1 MRRLHIWR
9 LRLRAL
15 VHSSAVDRDLQDE
28 LQAHVDHLTE
38 ENIAQGLPASAARDK
53 ALRDFGGVAR
63 LLEECRDARG
73 INWLTNAVQDLKYG
87 VRLLRRSP
95 GFAATA
101 VLTIA
106 LGIGASTA
114 MFSIVYSVVLRPL
127 PFGAPDRLVA
137 LWTARPAMAL
147 PRGLVGAANAR
158 DWRAQNTVFEDI
170 ALVRAIGNFNL
181 VGHGEP
187 ERLQGALIS
196 SNLLA
201 ILRVMPMLGRGFT
214 EDEDEIGHSDVVLLS
229 HTLWQTRFAADPSI
243 VGRTI
248 MLNGGA
254 MIVAG
259 VMGPDFQYPSREF
272 QIWRPLTINPEDYK
286 TRANDSF
293 LSVARL
299 KDGVTIDQAR
309 AEMDVIA
316 TRLQHT
322 YPETSRNV
330 GVVVEPLLNSTVSA
344 VRTPLL
350 VLLAAVGAMLS
361 IGCANLANLLLTRSL
376 VRRRELVVR
385 TALGAGRARLI
396 AQSITELVPMLI
408 AGGLLGLV
416 LARWIVDLLVPL
428 MPADMPRVESIAIHL
443 PVLVV
448 SIALLV
454 AIGVAVGIWPAIE
467 LARVRETTPVA
478 ELTRSTTGAPRHG
491 RVRDVLV
498 VAQIAMTLLLLVTA
512 ALLIRSFAAVKDIDP
527 GFSPERVLSLHLAIP
542 RSKYG
547 SDAGV
552 AAYCRWILERVQRL
566 PEVESAG
573 MVNRLPLAGGTQVG
587 GVEFEGDAAL
597 ASVSGTDWRVVTPDY
612 FRTLN
617 IPIVS
622 GRSFTNADDD
632 KAPLVGIID
641 ERLANAGWPGRSVI
655 GRRFRAAYAGAPWI
669 TIIGV
674 VGHIRHDSLE
684 TDVRPQVYWNYL
696 QRGQDRMA
704 LVVKT
709 RGEPVAFTQSIGAV
723 IRSIDPDQP
732 VYDVRPLEAVIDRS
746 LARRWLQTTLLAV
759 FAGLALLLATIG
771 VYGVIAYGVGQR
783 LREFGIRL
791 ALGARRQDIVNIVV
805 ARGARMTLLGVVLG
819 LIGAVIAARV
829 IATLLFGVG
838 ALDVISFAAAGIV
851 LNGVALFA
859 CYLPARKAAR
869 IDPTSALRTE

>member
-1 MRRLHIWR
+1 MRSLHIWR

-15 VHSSAVDRDLQDE
+15 FRSAAVDRDLQDE
-28 LQAHVDHLTE
+28 LQAHVDYLTE
-38 ENIAQGLPASAARDK
+38 ENVAQGLPPDAARDK
-53 ALRDFGGVAR
+53 ALRDFGAVAR
-63 LLEECRDARG
+63 LQEECRDARG

-87 VRLLRRSP
+87 VRLLRRSR
-95 GFAATA
+95 GFATTA

-137 LWTARPAMAL
+137 LWTARPEMAL

-158 DWRAQNTVFEDI
+158 DWRAQNTIFEDI

-181 VGHGEP
+181 VGQGEP

-196 SNLLA
+196 SNLLS
-201 ILRVMPMLGRGFT
+201 ILRVSPILGRGFT
-214 EDEDEIGHSDVVLLS
+214 EDEDEIGHNDVALLS
-229 HTLWQTRFAADPSI
+229 HTLWRTRFAANPSI

-254 MIVAG
+254 MTVVG

-299 KDGVTIDQAR
+299 KDGVTMDQAR
-309 AEMDVIA
+309 AEMNLIA
-316 TRLQHT
+316 ARLQRT
-322 YPETSRNV
+322 YPATNTDV
-330 GVVVEPLLNSTVSA
+330 GVVVEPLLAGTVSS
-344 VRTPLL
+344 VRTPLM
-350 VLLAAVGAMLS
+350 VLLAAVGAMLL

-376 VRRRELVVR
+376 ARGRELAVR
-385 TALGAGRARLI
+385 SALGAGRARLI
-396 AQSITELVPMLI
+396 AQSITELVPMLV
-408 AGGLLGLV
+408 AGGLFGLV
-416 LARWIVDLLVPL
+416 LARWIVDVLVPL

-443 PVLVV
+443 PVLFV

-454 AIGVAVGIWPAIE
+454 VIGVAVGIWPAVE
-467 LARVRETTPVA
+467 LARVRDSNVA
-478 ELTRSTTGAPRHG
+478 ELTRSITGVPRHA
-491 RVRDVLV
+491 RFRDVLV
-498 VAQIAMTLLLLVTA
+498 VTQIAMTLLLLVTA
-512 ALLIRSFAAVKDIDP
+512 TLLIRSFAAVKDINP
-527 GFSPERVLSLHLAIP
+527 GFSSERVLSLHLAIP

-566 PEVESAG
+566 PDVESAG
-573 MVNRLPLAGGTQVG
+573 MVNRLPLAGGTQIG
-587 GVEFEGDAAL
+587 WVEVEGADAGTISV
-597 ASVSGTDWRVVTPDY
+597 ASTDWRVVTPDY
-612 FRTLN
+612 FRTLD

-622 GRSFTNADDD
+622 GRPFSNADDD

-641 ERLANAGWPGRSVI
+641 ERLARAAWPDRRVI
-655 GRRFRAAYAGAPWI
+655 GRRFRAGYAGAPWI

-684 TDVRPQVYWNYL
+684 TDMRPQVYWNYL

-709 RGEPVAFTQSIGAV
+709 RGEPAALAQSIAAV
-723 IRSIDPDQP
+723 IRSVDPEQP
-732 VYDVRPLEAVIDRS
+732 VYDVRPLTAVIDRS

-771 VYGVIAYGVGQR
+771 VYGVIAYGVSQR

-791 ALGARRQDIVNIVV
+791 ALGARRQDIVHMVV
-805 ARGARMTLLGVVLG
+805 ARGARMTLIGVGLG

-838 ALDVISFAAAGIV
+838 AWDLISFAAAAIG
-851 LNGVALFA
+851 LHGVAMIA